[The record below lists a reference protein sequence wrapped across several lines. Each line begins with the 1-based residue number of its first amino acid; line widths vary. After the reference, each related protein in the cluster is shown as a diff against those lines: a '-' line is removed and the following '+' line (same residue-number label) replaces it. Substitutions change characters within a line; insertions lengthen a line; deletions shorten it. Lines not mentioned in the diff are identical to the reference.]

1 MSNMKLSVKDRPAH
15 NLPNN
20 NFAWLTFNKIGQFLL
35 SSVYLNNEH
44 PEVPIRRAVRNS
56 THVWTQLRQCES
68 DGVKNLIRSY
78 IRSHSFPRT
87 CVLSSTLRRLHSNV
101 IITLRI
107 HVHLTLCMSMQP
119 TTRSDPFTALN
130 WFTTTELWTRLLCC
144 YGHSLV

>member
-107 HVHLTLCMSMQP
+107 HVHLTLWYVNATYDTIWSIYCI
-119 TTRSDPFTALN
+119 
-130 WFTTTELWTRLLCC
+130 ELIHYNRIMNKIVVLLRA
-144 YGHSLV
+144 